1 MKAIRQ
7 VLNLAIQG
15 RLSIRLISRACGVS
29 RPTAQK
35 YINAFA
41 QSGLNND
48 VLSTITDSD
57 LIERLTGHSKLEN
70 TRHQDAED
78 FSPYMLTELQRIGVT
93 RELLWREYRERHPDG
108 YSYAQFCEHFN
119 RWRKKEMEVTTW
131 MEHKAGDRMY
141 VDFAGKKPFWIDP
154 SNGDLVEAE
163 LFVALMGASQ
173 YTYAEAIQ
181 SQRKENWLLA
191 NRNALEFF
199 GGVPASIMPDCMK
212 SAVTK
217 GDKYDPDINPD
228 YAEFARHYGTVIIP
242 ARPHSPR
249 DKALVEGAVNILYTR
264 ILAPLRNMVFHSL
277 AELNEAIRP
286 LLDAHNQMRFQK
298 LASSRVA
305 LFDDVDKPALKPL
318 PAQRYDLI
326 QYRMLKVQINYHI
339 EIREEG
345 HYYSVP
351 WRYAGKKVTVACTER
366 TVEIYHDNIRI
377 AFHQRL
383 PAGRDSRYVT
393 IREHMP
399 EHHQFYKAWSKERIE
414 DWAGKIG
421 SNIRILVRMVM
432 ERAEHPEQAF
442 KSCIGIISLS
452 KKYLPGR
459 VDVACRLAV
468 REHSYGYKAVKRI
481 LDTGRDLDF
490 SANEKQQPRLSF
502 EHENVRGQSTY
513 Q

>member
-1 MKAIRQ
+1 MGQKRCGMKAIRQ

-78 FSPYMLTELQRIGVT
+78 FFPYMLTELQRIGVT

-173 YTYAEAIQ
+173 YTYAEPSSR
-181 SQRKENWLLA
+181 SQGKLALA
-191 NRNALEFF
+191 NMPLSFRWRPHF
-199 GGVPASIMPDCMK
+199 IMPDCMK

-217 GDKYDPDINPD
+217 GDKYDRILIRLCQ
-228 YAEFARHYGTVIIP
+228 FADTTAVIITF
-242 ARPHSPR
+242 PHSPR
-249 DKALVEGAVNILYTR
+249 DKA
-264 ILAPLRNMVFHSL
+264 
-277 AELNEAIRP
+277 
-286 LLDAHNQMRFQK
+286 
-298 LASSRVA
+298 
-305 LFDDVDKPALKPL
+305 
-318 PAQRYDLI
+318 
-326 QYRMLKVQINYHI
+326 
-339 EIREEG
+339 
-345 HYYSVP
+345 
-351 WRYAGKKVTVACTER
+351 
-366 TVEIYHDNIRI
+366 
-377 AFHQRL
+377 
-383 PAGRDSRYVT
+383 
-393 IREHMP
+393 
-399 EHHQFYKAWSKERIE
+399 
-414 DWAGKIG
+414 
-421 SNIRILVRMVM
+421 
-432 ERAEHPEQAF
+432 
-442 KSCIGIISLS
+442 
-452 KKYLPGR
+452 
-459 VDVACRLAV
+459 
-468 REHSYGYKAVKRI
+468 
-481 LDTGRDLDF
+481 
-490 SANEKQQPRLSF
+490 
-502 EHENVRGQSTY
+502 
-513 Q
+513 